1 MPELPESPE
10 LTLPVKVYFYD
21 TDAGGVVHNVAY
33 LRMIEQVRSDLAE
46 HLNWPLGDMVSERSD
61 CPVVYRTEIDYVR
74 AAKLG
79 DDLVIE
85 AKLVKIER
93 VRMTFEF
100 RMLRRP
106 GDEVIV
112 KCRQILVPVDLQS
125 GRPRPMPTHWAE
137 KWPEL
142 VGSR

>member
-1 MPELPESPE
+1 MFELPDSPE
-10 LTLPVKVYFYD
+10 LTQPVKVYFFD

-33 LRMIEQVRSDLAE
+33 LRMIEAVRSDLAE
-46 HLNWPLGDMVSERSD
+46 HLGWQLGDMVSEKSD
-61 CPVVYRTEIDYVR
+61 CPVVYRTEIDYLKPAR
-74 AAKLG
+74 LG

-106 GDEVIV
+106 EDEVLV
-112 KCRQILVPVDLQS
+112 KCRQVLVPMDLVS
-125 GRPRPMPTHWAE
+125 GRPRPMPPQWAE

>member
-1 MPELPESPE
+1 MGELPDIPA

-33 LRMIEQVRSDLAE
+33 LRMIEQVRSELAE
-46 HLNWPLGDMVSERSD
+46 HLGWDLKAMVEAGAD

-74 AAKLG
+74 PAKIG
-79 DDLVIE
+79 DELVIE
-85 AKLVKIER
+85 AKLVKVER

-100 RMLRRP
+100 RMLKKP
-106 GDEVIV
+106 DDQVMV
-112 KCRQILVPVDLQS
+112 KCRQILVPVDLAS
-125 GRPRPMPTHWAE
+125 GRPRPLPLQWAR

-142 VGSR
+142 TN

>member
-1 MPELPESPE
+1 VSELPDSPE

-33 LRMIEQVRSDLAE
+33 LRMIEAVRSDLAE
-46 HLNWPLGDMVSERSD
+46 YLNWPLGDMVSETSD

-74 AAKLG
+74 PAKLG

-100 RMLRRP
+100 RMLRCP
-106 GDEVIV
+106 DDEVIV
-112 KCRQILVPVDLQS
+112 KCRQVLVPVDLAS

-142 VGSR
+142 AGGC

>member
-1 MPELPESPE
+1 MGALPDIPA

-46 HLNWPLGDMVSERSD
+46 YLGWDLKSMVAEGAD

-74 AAKLG
+74 PAKIG

-85 AKLVKIER
+85 ARLVKIER

-100 RMLRRP
+100 RMLKGP
-106 GDEVIV
+106 EQEVMV
-112 KCRQILVPVDLQS
+112 KCRQILVPVDLKS
-125 GRPRPMPTHWAE
+125 GHPRQLPPQWAE

-142 VGSR
+142 AT